1 MSSPDEGS
9 VWGAGFGPEGG
20 ARAGVRPAE
29 PGALRAVGL
38 GPALGAPR
46 SGEGEGGFPQPG
58 GRPSCPADGRDAAA
72 DRASCPAP
80 RAAANVVQQLTR
92 RGICRYR
99 SPESCAARGST
110 VWAGLEPGAGGPG
123 APALSW
129 VASQPASAALLPLP
143 GPEGGPAWGSPK
155 RGGRSRLGSPAS
167 RGRPSAGGPFRLPS
181 DPEPSDE
188 ASELQRTRRASAAP
202 LDPATF
208 PPVSDVPL
216 LVRCRRA
223 KQSKQPGTGKKS
235 VAGRTME
242 SQPVEVAGEDIDPNS
257 DPAPRGQPPGHRPG
271 PCSRCVRRP
280 EGSSGHLNTRAAP
293 QVAGNP
299 QCLARSQGNTVPRG
313 PAPSGDQEPLDRPPG
328 RQRQQQP
335 RGARGCP
342 RVLLPWLLEMQAQT
356 RRWGRCAGSADIRV
370 PLRAP
375 SRTPRGERTSFPRGA
390 PASVAAGVSE
400 CHVLQREI
408 GDLKEHLAAVL
419 SLADKFQSL

>member
-46 SGEGEGGFPQPG
+46 SGEGEGEGGFPQPG

-92 RGICRYR
+92 RGVCRYR

-408 GDLKEHLAAVL
+408 GDLKEHL
-419 SLADKFQSL
+419 